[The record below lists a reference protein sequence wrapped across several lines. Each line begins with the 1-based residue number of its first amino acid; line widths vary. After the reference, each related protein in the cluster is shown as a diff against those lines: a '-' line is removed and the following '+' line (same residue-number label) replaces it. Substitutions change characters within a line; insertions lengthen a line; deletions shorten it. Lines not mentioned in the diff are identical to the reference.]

1 MSILQER
8 RWKKKGQSRIT
19 EVEVATKRKLAS
31 VTPEAAK
38 EIILGR
44 LRRVNSAKAERLDFN
59 PIKLKKATSC
69 E

>member
-19 EVEVATKRKLAS
+19 EVEVATKRKLVS
-31 VTPEAAK
+31 VTLEAPK

-44 LRRVNSAKAERLDFN
+44 PRRLNSAEAESN
-59 PIKLKKATSC
+59 KL
-69 E
+69 